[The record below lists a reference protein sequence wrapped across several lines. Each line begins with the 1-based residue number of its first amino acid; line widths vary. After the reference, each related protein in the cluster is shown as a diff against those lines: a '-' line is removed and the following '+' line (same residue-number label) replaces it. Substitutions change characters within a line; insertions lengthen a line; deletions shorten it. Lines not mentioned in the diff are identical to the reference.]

1 MKKGI
6 SQEIIERVEAVEG
19 MNIRDAV
26 ELRYIREFCSFRDLC
41 ALWKVN
47 NRTVS
52 KIILYCG
59 FNVRH
64 GGEAIAA
71 QWVNNPERRKAAAD
85 SLAFV
90 NHRLAL
96 EGRHV
101 RQGKTK
107 ENSALIR
114 SIAQKLKRTSSF
126 LRPETKSLALKH
138 SLRTRAEH
146 PERMYAL
153 KRSPSACERVLY
165 EFLKSV
171 HIPFEFKKLFDI
183 YVVDFY
189 LPSLELAIDCMGSN
203 RFPLSYQRHQS
214 IAEKG
219 CQIVYCVNSFNN
231 WINSWR
237 RNGWKRA
244 KNKELE
250 NKDLIMEYD
259 NLLKQGYSI
268 NLQYVKGHNET
279 IGNELAD
286 SLATGALTAQEVLN
300 GQF

>member
-26 ELRYIREFCSFRDLC
+26 ELRYIREFRSFRDLC
-41 ALWKVN
+41 ALWKVS

-85 SLAFV
+85 NLAFV
-90 NHRLAL
+90 NHQLAL

-107 ENSALIR
+107 ENSGLIR

-146 PERMYAL
+146 PERMSAL
-153 KRSPSACERVLY
+153 KQSPSACERVLY
-165 EFLKSV
+165 EFLKSI
-171 HIPFEFKKLFDI
+171 HISFEFKKLFDI

-189 LPSLELAIDCMGSN
+189 LPSLGLAIDCMGSN

-219 CQIVYCVNSFNN
+219 CQIVYCVNSFIKRGDFSDLYQYISGLQTVGSDPSLRCKETVI
-231 WINSWR
+231 WGARGNSPFGKDSHR
-237 RNGWKRA
+237 FTIKRVYMGSCH
-244 KNKELE
+244 KLC
-250 NKDLIMEYD
+250 
-259 NLLKQGYSI
+259 
-268 NLQYVKGHNET
+268 
-279 IGNELAD
+279 
-286 SLATGALTAQEVLN
+286 LTASADN
-300 GQF
+300 

>member
-219 CQIVYCVNSFNN
+219 CQIVYCVNSF
-231 WINSWR
+231 I
-237 RNGWKRA
+237 KRGDFSDLYQYISGLQTVGSDPSLRC
-244 KNKELE
+244 KETVIWGARGSSPFG
-250 NKDLIMEYD
+250 KD
-259 NLLKQGYSI
+259 S
-268 NLQYVKGHNET
+268 HRFT
-279 IGNELAD
+279 IKRVYMGSCHKLC
-286 SLATGALTAQEVLN
+286 LTASTDN
-300 GQF
+300 